1 MLKINLKNER
11 IDTTRLATYV
21 CAAADKTCL
30 APFVSVSDNTQDD
43 VRQASARFEALNST
57 GSVTSETITDT
68 PKNTQPP
75 ITKILPMLVYASAD
89 KIMPIIISGN
99 SIFDIKLETLMRPLL
114 NFKNL

>member
-11 IDTTRLATYV
+11 IDITRLATYV

-57 GSVTSETITDT
+57 GSVTSEIITDT